1 MWSPL
6 KVHHPRANSLISPVP
21 MTKPPSCPAISI
33 NIWVLSRAWAFSYVR
48 SCVLPSCPISWK
60 CCITAGVISISLD
73 VIPRSSISLWA
84 FVRVRL
90 LVPKPGIVTPMI
102 PSRGKPIKSKVATV
116 LKRASV
122 ESRPPEI
129 PITTFFAPV

>member
-1 MWSPL
+1 M
-6 KVHHPRANSLISPVP
+6 
-21 MTKPPSCPAISI
+21 
-33 NIWVLSRAWAFSYVR
+33 
-48 SCVLPSCPISWK
+48 
-60 CCITAGVISISLD
+60 TAGVISISLD

-84 FVRVRL
+84 FERVRL